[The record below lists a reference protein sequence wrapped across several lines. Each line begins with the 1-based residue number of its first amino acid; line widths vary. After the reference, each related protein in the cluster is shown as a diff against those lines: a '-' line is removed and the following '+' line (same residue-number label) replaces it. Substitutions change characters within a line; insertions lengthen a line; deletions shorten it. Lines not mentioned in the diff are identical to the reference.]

1 MKRSIKILLPFL
13 LLNLLFVGH
22 PVFAQVKEASVK
34 TDPVAENMLLY
45 QRKIGGWP
53 KAVGEVKVDYHR
65 VLSPAEK
72 ASTEEDDS
80 SKNDATIDNN
90 ATSKE
95 ILYLL
100 KAYKQTQNKAYLK
113 SAQKGIDYILMAQNA
128 KGGWPQYYPD
138 SSLYRAAI
146 TYNDNAMI
154 NVMEVLQD
162 AVTGAKDFDVVDASY
177 KTKAQKAID
186 KGIDCILKTQIVV
199 DGKLTAWAQQYDKNT
214 LKPVMARKFELVGL
228 ASSESAAITEFL
240 IHQKNPSPAIK
251 KAVEAAVVWF
261 EQVKIKGY
269 TFVHI
274 DDPKQPKGKDAV
286 VQPDPNSTIWARYYE
301 IGTNKP
307 FFAGRNSVKV
317 YSLAEIEN
325 ERRAGYAWY
334 GTWPQKVLNEAYPK
348 WKKQQF

>member
-1 MKRSIKILLPFL
+1 MKKSFKIWLCIFC
-13 LLNLLFVGH
+13 LFCFFNSDA
-22 PVFAQVKEASVK
+22 VFAQVKEASAK

-53 KAVGEVKVDYHR
+53 KAVGEVKVDYNR
-65 VLSPAEK
+65 VLSPAER

-100 KAYKQTQNKAYLK
+100 KAYKSTQNKAYLQ

-162 AVTGAKDFDVVDASY
+162 VVTGAQDFDVVDPSY
-177 KTKAQKAID
+177 KTKAQTAVN
-186 KGIDCILKTQIVV
+186 KGLECILKTQIVV

-214 LKPVMARKFELVGL
+214 LKPVMARKFELIGL
-228 ASSESAAITEFL
+228 ASSESAAIVEFL
-240 IHQKNPSPAIK
+240 IHQKNPSPEIK
-251 KAVEAAVVWF
+251 KAVEAAVKWF
-261 EQVKIKGY
+261 DLVKIKGY
-269 TFVHI
+269 SFVHI
-274 DDPKQPKGKDAV
+274 DDSKQPKGKDAV
-286 VQPDPNSTIWARYYE
+286 VRPDPNSIIWSRYYE

-307 FFAGRNSVKV
+307 FFAGRNSLKV
-317 YSLAEIEN
+317 YAVAEIEN
-325 ERRAGYAWY
+325 ERRTGYAWY
-334 GTWPQKVLNEAYPK
+334 GIWPQKVLDQAYPK
-348 WKKQQF
+348 WKKQNN